1 MLQGITMN
9 EHIEIIIVDICCGMF
24 SIYAIHSCAP
34 HLICHHPKEKI
45 RESFKR
51 NIAIITTMH
60 CVGIKTSQVFAI
72 LNRIPYSVQKLC
84 NFSIQTILVPFLVG
98 KNYLISFFW
107 KR

>member
-45 RESFKR
+45 HEAFKR

-60 CVGIKTSQVFAI
+60 CVGIKTSQAFAI
-72 LNRIPYSVQKLC
+72 LMRFLIPCKNFATFLSKQIGSV
-84 NFSIQTILVPFLVG
+84 FSE
-98 KNYLISFFW
+98 NYLIFFFW